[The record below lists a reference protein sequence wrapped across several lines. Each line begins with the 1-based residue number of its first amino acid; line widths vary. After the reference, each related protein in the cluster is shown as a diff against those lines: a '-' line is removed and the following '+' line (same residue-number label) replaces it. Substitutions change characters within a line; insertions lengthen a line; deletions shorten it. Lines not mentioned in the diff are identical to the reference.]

1 MARMAWPDE
10 KRHDGDIID
19 APDDVESVDE
29 DDTYEK
35 RYLRKKRLVGIFI
48 VLLVLG
54 VWAISWLALVFG

>member
-1 MARMAWPDE
+1 MAWPGE